1 MLEKLYSIFKKSN
14 AKSSLD
20 SPELSDE
27 TRHAAAALLMIIA
40 QCDGEIDENEREIS
54 YRFIEQKL
62 GTTIK
67 SVEDF
72 ITELNREDDIINLF
86 HLTRILKQNLD
97 YKSLEQI
104 VSMIQII
111 SYADGGISGIEEQKV
126 GQIAEMLGVEIAP
139 PLSN

>member
-1 MLEKLYSIFKKSN
+1 MLEKIFSIFKKSQGK
-14 AKSSLD
+14 ASLD
-20 SPELSDE
+20 SPDLPDE

-40 QCDGEIDENEREIS
+40 QCDGEIDENERNIS

-72 ITELNREDDIINLF
+72 ITELNRDNDIINLF

-97 YKSLEQI
+97 YQSLKQI

-111 SYADGGISGIEEQKV
+111 SYADEGISGIEEQKV

-139 PLSN
+139 PLSD